1 MSAITE
7 WLSANGTMRKIPKKN
22 HLYFQGEI
30 PRKAMYLM
38 YGAVKSYSI
47 SASGNESI
55 VHLYGKS
62 SYIPIG
68 WLNNQAP
75 TALFHYEALTD
86 LRVVEFSKAAFYEA
100 LDDHADM
107 KEEFLTHMRFAHASL
122 LLRTNGLCQQ
132 KAIDKISYAL
142 YYFVFR
148 HGIEKS
154 PGVYAIDLPLTQS
167 IIANFIGQT
176 RENTAKTMK
185 QLLEESILELNNG
198 TYYVHQKELEDFV
211 GEDAF
216 RQLRR

>member
-7 WLSANGTMRKIPKKN
+7 WLSTHGTMRKIPKKN

-30 PRKAMYLM
+30 PRKAMYIL
-38 YGAVKSYSI
+38 YGAVKSYTI

-55 VHLYGKS
+55 VHLYSKS

-68 WLNNQAP
+68 WLNDQAP
-75 TALFHYEALTD
+75 TSLFHYEALTD
-86 LRVVEFSKAAFYEA
+86 LRVAEFSKADFYDA
-100 LDDHADM
+100 LEKNPDM
-107 KEEFLTHMRFAHASL
+107 KQEFLNHMRFAHASL

-132 KAIDKISYAL
+132 KSIDKISYAL

-167 IIANFIGQT
+167 IIASFIGQT

-185 QLLEESILELNNG
+185 QLVDESIVEVTNG

-211 GEDAF
+211 GEEAF